1 MMFITWLEMQAEL
14 ERLLLEARADGVA
27 RPEILDTFNAQR
39 EGEKEYVLCS
49 FRAYAEC
56 DFA

>member
-1 MMFITWLEMQAEL
+1 MQAEL

-39 EGEKEYVLCS
+39 EGEKEYVFGGFQAHVCTLLQE
-49 FRAYAEC
+49 YAVV
-56 DFA
+56 AHI

>member
-1 MMFITWLEMQAEL
+1 MFITWLEMQAEL

-56 DFA
+56 VAA